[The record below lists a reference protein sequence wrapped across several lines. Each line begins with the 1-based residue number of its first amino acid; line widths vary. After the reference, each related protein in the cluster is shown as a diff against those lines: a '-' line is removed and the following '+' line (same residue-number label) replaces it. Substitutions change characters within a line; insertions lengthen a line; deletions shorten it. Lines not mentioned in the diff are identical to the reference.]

1 MHILIMRPGA
11 IGDTLL
17 TFPILDALRTL
28 YVGCTITFVGNPAVL
43 PLLRATGLADE
54 TFDYGSLLWS
64 ELFATSGIRSP
75 ELQGIMRSVD
85 YAICWLRDPDGI
97 VRHNL
102 QAQGIARIVVAPGR
116 PSSQENIHI
125 VTYLAETLG
134 IARYIADSY
143 HITFGHE
150 VVSER
155 DVEVVKKVRRECHFA
170 IHPGSGGAA
179 KCWPVSNFAA
189 VIHALWQ
196 RYTPVLLL
204 AGPADEARVA
214 QLLDLIG
221 TPPQES
227 LLTLVANAP
236 LLDVAALLRSC
247 RGYLGNDSGIT
258 HLAAMLDVPTL
269 ALFGPS
275 NPVVWHPVGKHVRV
289 LCERELAYLNVY
301 TVMEQLEKML
311 NPS

>member
-1 MHILIMRPGA
+1 MHILIVRPGA

-28 YVGCTITFVGNPAVL
+28 YADCIIMYAGNSAVL
-43 PLLRATGLADE
+43 PLLRAAGLADG

-75 ELQGIMRSVD
+75 LLRDITQQVD

-102 QAQGIARIVVAPGR
+102 QLQGIQQIVVALGR
-116 PSSQENIHI
+116 PPDRENVHI
-125 VTYLAETLG
+125 VRYLAQTLG
-134 IARYIADSY
+134 IADRITDSY
-143 HITFGHE
+143 HMNL
-150 VVSER
+150 ER
-155 DVEVVKKVRRECHFA
+155 GVTNKREDETIQRERPFA

-179 KCWPVSNFAA
+179 KCWPVSNFA
-189 VIHALWQ
+189 VIIHALWQ
-196 RYTPVLLL
+196 HHIPVLLL
-204 AGPADEARVA
+204 AGFADEERVT
-214 QLLDLIG
+214 QLLELIG
-221 TPPQES
+221 TPPQAS

-236 LLDVAALLRSC
+236 LLDVAAQLRSC
-247 RGYLGNDSGIT
+247 RGYLGNDSGIS

-275 NPVVWHPVGKHVRV
+275 NPAVWHPVGKQVQVVYEQELTHLSVHV
-289 LCERELAYLNVY
+289 
-301 TVMEQLEKML
+301 VMGQIEKML